1 MSTRSLIEQIL
12 EQRRFAVTG
21 VSRNPDKY
29 GYLVYK
35 HLKAAGYTVYAVNP
49 NADSVDGD
57 VCYPTLDN
65 IPDMIDVVVTVTQPE
80 VTESTIQTAGR
91 LKIPYAW
98 MQPGSE
104 SRAAYNLAQAFS
116 VQAISGGPCIR
127 VAIAEHKNKPAEAV

>member
-1 MSTRSLIEQIL
+1 VSTRSLIEQIL

-104 SRAAYNLAQAFS
+104 STAAYNLAQAFS
-116 VQAISGGPCIR
+116 VQAISGGPCIM
-127 VAIAEHKNKPAEAV
+127 VAIAEHKNKHAEAV